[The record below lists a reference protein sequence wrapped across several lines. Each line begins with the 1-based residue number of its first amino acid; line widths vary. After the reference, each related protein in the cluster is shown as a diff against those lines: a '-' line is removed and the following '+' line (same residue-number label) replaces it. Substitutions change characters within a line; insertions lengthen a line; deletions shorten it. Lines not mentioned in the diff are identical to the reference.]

1 MGDEDDD
8 SSMLIPN
15 MLSAATAGIISRLF
29 THPLDTAKSR
39 LQAIYN
45 DAPSTTTNN
54 NNNNSNKAS
63 SAKASPFFRAA
74 TSTNPYKGPLDVLV
88 QTFRTEGI
96 SGLYRG
102 FGAVIVGGTP
112 GTVLYL
118 CSYEMAKDKLAEQW
132 ESRTH
137 LQLNQGGG
145 DFFVHFA
152 SGIIAESICCVVY
165 VPVDVVK
172 ERMQVQ
178 RSTDQNL
185 GGRAYK
191 NSWDALK
198 HITKTEGMSGIY
210 RGTVHSYHLSKSL
223 DCASPL
229 C

>member
-1 MGDEDDD
+1 MGDD
-8 SSMLIPN
+8 SSMMIPN
-15 MLSAATAGIISRLF
+15 TLGSATAGIISRII

-54 NNNNSNKAS
+54 NNNKTGSVKAS
-63 SAKASPFFRAA
+63 SFFRAA
-74 TSTNPYKGPLDVLV
+74 TSSNPYRGPLDVLV

-132 ESRTH
+132 ESRTN
-137 LQLNQGGG
+137 LQLDEGGG

-152 SGIIAESICCVVY
+152 SGIIAETICCVVY

-178 RSTDQNL
+178 RSTDQTL

-210 RGTVHSYHLSKSL
+210 RGT
-223 DCASPL
+223 
-229 C
+229 

>member
-1 MGDEDDD
+1 MGGGNNDY
-8 SSMLIPN
+8 SMMIPN
-15 MLSAATAGIISRLF
+15 TLGSATAGIISRLF
-29 THPLDTAKSR
+29 THPLDTAKAR

-45 DAPSTTTNN
+45 DAPSTNN
-54 NNNNSNKAS
+54 NKTA
-63 SAKASPFFRAA
+63 SAKASPLFRAA
-74 TSTNPYKGPLDVLV
+74 SSTNPYRGPLDALV

-118 CSYEMAKDKLAEQW
+118 CSYEMAKDKLSEQW

-137 LQLNQGGG
+137 LQLEQSGG
-145 DFFVHFA
+145 DFFVHFT
-152 SGIIAESICCVVY
+152 SGIIAETICCVIY

-178 RSTDQNL
+178 RSTDQL
-185 GGRAYK
+185 KGFAYK

-210 RGTVHSYHLSKSL
+210 KGTQLSSFQV
-223 DCASPL
+223 
-229 C
+229 

>member
-1 MGDEDDD
+1 
-8 SSMLIPN
+8 
-15 MLSAATAGIISRLF
+15 
-29 THPLDTAKSR
+29 
-39 LQAIYN
+39 
-45 DAPSTTTNN
+45 
-54 NNNNSNKAS
+54 
-63 SAKASPFFRAA
+63 
-74 TSTNPYKGPLDVLV
+74 V

-118 CSYEMAKDKLAEQW
+118 CSYEAAKIKLAEQW

-137 LQLNQGGG
+137 LQLEQSGGE
-145 DFFVHFA
+145 FFVHFA
-152 SGIIAESICCVVY
+152 SGLIAETISCVIY

-185 GGRAYK
+185 KGRAYK

-198 HITKTEGMSGIY
+198 HITKTEGISGIY
-210 RGTVHSYHLSKSL
+210 RGTLHSYHLSKSR
-223 DCASPL
+223 L
-229 C
+229 CSSSLLT